1 MMGLRR
7 LRVLVALAVAGG
19 GVLGCSFQE
28 PLPDPSPEGEPGLSV
43 ERPWSGQ
50 LVGSLGA
57 GAFAL
62 EPGYADGNL
71 YVADNEGLVR
81 AVDAE
86 TREPLWRQRLD
97 TSLSAG
103 PVPAGERLLVG
114 DRQGRV
120 HALDR
125 ATGEPEWV
133 AELSAQVLARPRE
146 SRGVVV
152 ARTTDGRVYGLDA
165 ADGEEL
171 WLLDRSVPA
180 LTLRR
185 NSAPAL
191 SGSTAIVGLQ
201 SGQLVALD
209 TEDGSIRWEHTLAER
224 SGRTELERMAD
235 IAADPVIGR
244 GAAYAVAYQGA
255 VAAVRVAT
263 GTEAWRREVGSHRG
277 LALGGETLYVA
288 ADDGRVW
295 ALDRRNGATAWRQDA
310 LEGLTLTRPAIRGEY
325 LVVGDDAGHVSWL
338 RRRDGALVAR
348 TEVSGEP
355 IQRPPVVTEAGGVY
369 VIDAEGQVKALRPR

>member
-7 LRVLVALAVAGG
+7 LRVLVALAVAGV

-86 TREPLWRQRLD
+86 TREPLWRQRLEAA
-97 TSLSAG
+97 LSAG
-103 PVPAGERLLVG
+103 PVPAGERLLLG
-114 DRQGRV
+114 DREGRV

-125 ATGEPEWV
+125 ATGEREWV
-133 AELSAQVLARPRE
+133 AELSAQVLARPQE

-165 ADGEEL
+165 ADGDEL

-185 NSAPAL
+185 SSAPAL
-191 SGSTAIVGLQ
+191 SGGTAVVGLQ
-201 SGQLVALD
+201 NGRLVALD
-209 TEDGSIRWEHTLAER
+209 IADGSVRWEHTLAER

-235 IAADPVIGR
+235 IAADPVIGG

-255 VAAVRVAT
+255 VAAVRIAT
-263 GTEAWRREVGSHRG
+263 GAEAWRREVASHRG
-277 LALGGETLYVA
+277 LALGGEALYVA

-325 LVVGDDAGHVSWL
+325 LVVGDNAGHVSWL

-348 TEVSGEP
+348 EQVSGAP
-355 IQRPPVVTEAGGVY
+355 VQRPPLVTEAGDVY
-369 VIDAEGQVKALRPR
+369 VIDAEGRVTALRPR